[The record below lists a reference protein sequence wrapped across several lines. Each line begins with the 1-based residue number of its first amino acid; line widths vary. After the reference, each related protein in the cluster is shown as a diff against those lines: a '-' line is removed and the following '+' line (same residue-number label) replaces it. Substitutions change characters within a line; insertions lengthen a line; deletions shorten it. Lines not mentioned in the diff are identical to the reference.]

1 MDRSLELKDKNIGS
15 LLLNFSIPAIIGM
28 LVNSLYNIVDRIFL
42 GQGVGRI
49 AIAATTVAFPIMI
62 VLMAVS
68 MLIGIGATSLISIR
82 LGEQKIEEA
91 ERIAGN
97 ATTMFIILPA
107 ICTIIFEMFPDQIL
121 TLFGSSPTVLPY
133 AKEFLRII
141 MLGSVFGAISM
152 GMNNFIRAEG
162 NPTRAMSTQILG
174 AVINIILNYLFV
186 MRLGFGIKGSAM
198 ATVIAQFVSAMWVLS
213 YFMGGNSL
221 VKIRLKNMIPNFRVL
236 MGIIA
241 IGFAPFAMQLAN
253 SVQNVILNKTLH
265 HYGGDLALSAVGI
278 VMAIGTIMIMPLI
291 GLNQGAQPIIG
302 YNYGAKQYSRVKETL
317 KIAILAATCFCVAG
331 FLVIRLWAAEIVT
344 LFTGTDVAL
353 TSLATHALKTFFLV
367 LPIVGFQIVCAG
379 YFQAVGKALQS
390 AVLSLSRQ
398 VLFLIPLLLILPK
411 FWGLEGAWRT
421 PPIADVLSVLLTGTL
436 IFYEMK
442 KINKLMSV
450 APSPT
455 KENEEVE
462 QNLELSTSCPRP

>member
-15 LLLNFSIPAIIGM
+15 LLLGFSIPAIVGM

-42 GQGVGRI
+42 GQEVGWI
-49 AIAATTVAFPIMI
+49 AIAATTVAFPVMI

-91 ERIAGN
+91 EKIAGN
-97 ATTMFIILPA
+97 ATALFIVLPA
-107 ICTIIFEMFPDQIL
+107 VCTIIFEIFPDQIL
-121 TLFGSSPTVLPY
+121 MLFGSSPTVLPY

-221 VKIRLKNMIPNFRVL
+221 VKIRLKNLIPNFRVL
-236 MGIIA
+236 MGIFA

-253 SVQNVILNKTLH
+253 SVQNVILNKTLQ

-302 YNYGAKQYSRVKETL
+302 YNYGAKQYNRVKETL
-317 KIAILAATCFCVAG
+317 KIAVLAATCFCLVGFVA
-331 FLVIRLWAAEIVT
+331 IRLWATEIVT

-353 TSLATHALKTFFLV
+353 ANLSAHALKTFFLV

-379 YFQAVGKALQS
+379 YFQAVGKAVQS
-390 AVLSLSRQ
+390 AILSLSRQ
-398 VLFLIPLLLILPK
+398 VLFLIPLLLTLPK
-411 FWGLEGAWRT
+411 FWGLEGVWRT
-421 PPIADVLSVLLTGTL
+421 PPIADVLSVILTGTF

-442 KINKLMSV
+442 KITKMTM
-450 APSPT
+450 APSSIKT
-455 KENEEVE
+455 NEEVE